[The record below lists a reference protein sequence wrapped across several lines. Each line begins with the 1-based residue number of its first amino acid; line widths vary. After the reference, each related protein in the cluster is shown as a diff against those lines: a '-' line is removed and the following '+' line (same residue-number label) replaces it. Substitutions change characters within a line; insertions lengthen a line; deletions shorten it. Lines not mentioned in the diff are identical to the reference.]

1 MVKFNYESTSTDMQE
16 KAKARLRELAPAR
29 PDGARG
35 RESRN
40 LALAFSCMSV
50 LLTMGSSQPL
60 CYVRRDTL
68 ASSIIMQS
76 PVAMITLSC
85 RRRRRDC

>member
-1 MVKFNYESTSTDMQE
+1 MVKFNYESASTDMLG

-29 PDGARG
+29 PDGDRG

-40 LALAFSCMSV
+40 LALTFSCMSV
-50 LLTMGSSQPL
+50 LLTMGYSQPP

-68 ASSIIMQS
+68 AASSCN
-76 PVAMITLSC
+76 PLWP
-85 RRRRRDC
+85 